1 MRSALKSFAEDDA
14 VPVLKIALTEIEG
27 FLSDAYR
34 NVHGKGA
41 RIKKLL
47 EFAVASA
54 EAKAGHPGR
63 SCSRPPSLII

>member
-14 VPVLKIALTEIEG
+14 VPVLNALTEIEG

-63 SCSRPPSLII
+63 SCSQPPSLII